1 MKRGIEANLDARV
14 LVLLLQLFDLCEAV
28 LGPVQRKTLR
38 VFVEPVPVSVDH
50 INSWI
55 AFKLLPM
62 SYHEVPV
69 QGVKGARLDC
79 RFFFYVVLAVLTVIT
94 HFVDVVAAS
103 CIGFASNDAAI
114 SKLTHAKRIG

>member
-1 MKRGIEANLDARV
+1 MKRGIEANLGARV

-55 AFKLLPM
+55 AFKLLTM

-69 QGVKGARLDC
+69 QGVKGA
-79 RFFFYVVLAVLTVIT
+79 
-94 HFVDVVAAS
+94 
-103 CIGFASNDAAI
+103 
-114 SKLTHAKRIG
+114 